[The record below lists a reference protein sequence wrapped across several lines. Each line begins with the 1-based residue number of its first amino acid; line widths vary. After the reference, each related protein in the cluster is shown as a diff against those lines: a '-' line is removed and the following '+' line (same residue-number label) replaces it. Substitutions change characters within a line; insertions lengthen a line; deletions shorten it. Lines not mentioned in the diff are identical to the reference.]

1 MASDSVAIS
10 AHAKGMP
17 TCAVIPPTRFSI
29 VWLKPV
35 TLAYYPSHKWDGN
48 DEKYCFETFIAV
60 GFNQRITAN
69 QNRGFSRNGKL
80 IAEDVNRLCKS
91 QSLIKFE
98 KRKQ

>member
-1 MASDSVAIS
+1 M
-10 AHAKGMP
+10 K
-17 TCAVIPPTRFSI
+17 
-29 VWLKPV
+29 
-35 TLAYYPSHKWDGN
+35 
-48 DEKYCFETFIAV
+48 FIAV

>member
-48 DEKYCFETFIAV
+48 EFSSFIAV
-60 GFNQRITAN
+60 GFSQRN
-69 QNRGFSRNGKL
+69 KVYSKEGFSQ
-80 IAEDVNRLCKS
+80 IPCSLCIVT
-91 QSLIKFE
+91 Q
-98 KRKQ
+98 